1 MQAQNAPN
9 AHEEVNICFK
19 RHVSRNWHADADV
32 SEIVEFWFLVGQL
45 EQSNKTWQ
53 ALSSQAPED
62 KTPKFKFES
71 ASQLKF

>member
-1 MQAQNAPN
+1 MQAYN

-19 RHVSRNWHADADV
+19 KHVPREWHADENV

-53 ALSSQAPED
+53 ALSSRAPQD

-71 ASQLKF
+71 ASHLNL